1 MDTEKIKAEI
11 ISALCMP
18 LGAHTAKLS
27 VDMTW
32 LVYFAN
38 RILEAN
44 RKCEQALAADAIP
57 ETAADPVAQT
67 LPEEKPVVQ
76 KVVQKATKPDPVK
89 PTEAPEPPAGAISHQ
104 DMLDIILAR
113 REIKTAR
120 ELGEMVGVHPAMIQ
134 QICKGS
140 TPVSERVARGFGYQ
154 RHKVCDQFWFT
165 KIKIQPDNQSKPA
178 PLASNIKSNNSRDG
192 MPQIIRT
199 SPFKGAP
206 KVINPGPFQQL
217 LDAQL
222 ASGDQQ

>member
-1 MDTEKIKAEI
+1 MKNETIKAEI
-11 ISALCMP
+11 VNALCMP

-44 RKCEQALAADAIP
+44 RKGEQALAADSIP
-57 ETAADPVAQT
+57 ETPADPVPVAQT

-76 KVVQKATKPDPVK
+76 VVVQKAKKPDPVE
-89 PTEAPEPPAGAISHQ
+89 PTEPPVGAISHQ

-120 ELGEMVGVHPAMIQ
+120 ELGEMVGCHPAMIQ

-140 TPVSERVARGFGYQ
+140 TPVSERIARGFGYQ
-154 RHKVCDQFWFT
+154 RHKVGTEFWFT
-165 KIKIQPDNQSKPA
+165 KIQKQPESQSKPA
-178 PLASNIKSNNSRDG
+178 PPASNIKPNNSRDG

-199 SPFKGAP
+199 SPFEGAP

-217 LDAQL
+217 LDAQST
-222 ASGDQQ
+222 AGDQQ

>member
-44 RKCEQALAADAIP
+44 RKCEQALAVDAIP
-57 ETAADPVAQT
+57 ETPVDPVAKT
-67 LPEEKPVVQ
+67 LIEEKAVVQ
-76 KVVQKATKPDPVK
+76 KVVQKAEKPDPVE
-89 PTEAPEPPAGAISHQ
+89 PTEPPAGAISHQ

-120 ELGEMVGVHPAMIQ
+120 ELGEMVGCHPAMIQ

-154 RHKVCDQFWFT
+154 RHKVGDQFWFT
-165 KIKIQPDNQSKPA
+165 KIKIQPDAQSRPA
-178 PLASNIKSNNSRDG
+178 PPASSIKPNNSRDG
-192 MPQIIRT
+192 MPQVIRT
-199 SPFKGAP
+199 SPFEGAP

-222 ASGDQQ
+222 VSGDQQ